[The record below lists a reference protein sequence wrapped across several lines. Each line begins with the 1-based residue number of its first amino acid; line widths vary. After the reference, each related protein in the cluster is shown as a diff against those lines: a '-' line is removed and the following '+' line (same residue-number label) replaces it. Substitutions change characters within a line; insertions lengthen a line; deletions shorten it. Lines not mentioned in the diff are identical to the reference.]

1 MEEAQTEKAVNAI
14 IPAEDYKAMGDYCD
28 EHQRSRAWFIRKA
41 IDEKLEREGY
51 RNTSA
56 E

>member
-1 MEEAQTEKAVNAI
+1 MQTEKAVNAI
-14 IPAEDYKAMGDYCD
+14 ISVEDYIAMSDYC
-28 EHQRSRAWFIRKA
+28 EKNERSRAWFIRKA

-51 RNTSA
+51 RNALA